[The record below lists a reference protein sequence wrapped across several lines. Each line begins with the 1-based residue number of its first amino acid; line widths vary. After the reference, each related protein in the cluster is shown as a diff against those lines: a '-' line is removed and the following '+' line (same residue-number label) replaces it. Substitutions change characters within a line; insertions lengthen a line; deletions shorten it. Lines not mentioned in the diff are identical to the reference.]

1 MDAKVVSSML
11 AETLQGMDA
20 KVMSS
25 MLATT
30 DREEA
35 QFFSMCPLIP
45 SHPGDLKQSRWLS
58 R

>member
-1 MDAKVVSSML
+1 
-11 AETLQGMDA
+11 MDA

-30 DREEA
+30 EYREEA

-45 SHPGDLKQSRWLS
+45 SHPGDLKQFRWLN